1 MRWAEWPHTSGAGEQ
16 FHGVLHLGAV
26 LAEITPQL
34 QAATDVGAGH
44 NLGSGAAE
52 VVGLELAE
60 CCGLIR
66 LHQVV
71 DAGTPA
77 THTGFRGFFELEF
90 GNGTQQVPGLGCNPL
105 AMDHVAGV
113 VKGHRAGQRRQRLSK
128 RL

>member
-1 MRWAEWPHTSGAGEQ
+1 M
-16 FHGVLHLGAV
+16 LHLGAV
-26 LAEITPQL
+26 LAEVTPQL

-52 VVGLELAE
+52 VVGFELAE
-60 CCGLIR
+60 FCGLVG
-66 LHQVV
+66 LYQVV

-77 THTGFRGFFELEF
+77 THSGFCGFFEPEL
-90 GNGTQQVPGLGCNPL
+90 GNGTQQVPGLGGNPL

-113 VKGHRAGQRRQRLSK
+113 VIRHRAGQRPERLLK